1 MSTPAH
7 VSGLSGP
14 SGLHAVPPVEQE
26 QSKGQGMWILRQSM
40 MEQPVMGRKLRP
52 LPATLNH
59 AVTIT
64 LETKVRN
71 QTIKFENVVIF
82 LTQQLTANGV
92 SGVNGLNAT
101 RLANLGRKA
110 TCERMPSL
118 HSLEGTVAKET
129 NVWRLRCNH
138 RSL

>member
-26 QSKGQGMWILRQSM
+26 QSKGQGMWILQQSM
-40 MEQPVMGRKLRP
+40 MEQPVMGRKQRP

-59 AVTIT
+59 AVTIN
-64 LETKVRN
+64 LETKVRD
-71 QTIKFENVVIF
+71 QTMTFEKVVIF

-92 SGVNGLNAT
+92 SGVNGQNAT
-101 RLANLGRKA
+101 RLANLERKA
-110 TCERMPSL
+110 TCEHMLSL
-118 HSLEGTVAKET
+118 HSLAEADVKET
-129 NVWRLRCNH
+129 QECQLRCNH
-138 RSL
+138 